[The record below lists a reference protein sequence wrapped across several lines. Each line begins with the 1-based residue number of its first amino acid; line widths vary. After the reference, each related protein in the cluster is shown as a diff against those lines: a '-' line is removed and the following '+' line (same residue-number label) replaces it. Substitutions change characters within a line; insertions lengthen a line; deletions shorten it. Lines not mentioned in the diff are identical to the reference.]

1 MDTPTLDPTTPTPT
15 DWTALATYIDARAA
29 GTDGL
34 TVALRDLRATLA
46 TLDQQ
51 LAALT
56 AARPRPTA
64 GAVPT
69 LHLGD
74 TVWVRIYTRDTW
86 TPTWRLGRLTALEQ
100 TTAAGETLGY
110 RVEAVA
116 LTSPFVAHVTSLEP
130 ADHPDAF
137 TVWAFGADVRP
148 DAIVMP
154 TDEALDARHAWE
166 SLS

>member
-1 MDTPTLDPTTPTPT
+1 MDTPPLDPTTPT
-15 DWTALATYIDARAA
+15 DWTALTAYVDARAA
-29 GTDGL
+29 GTDSL

-56 AARPRPTA
+56 APPAPPRPTA

-74 TVWVRIYTRDTW
+74 TVWVRVYTRDTW

-116 LTSPFVAHVTSLEP
+116 LHSPFVAYVTSLEP

-137 TVWAFGADVRP
+137 SVWAFGADVRP

-154 TDEALDARHAWE
+154 TDEALDAQHAWE
-166 SLS
+166 HLS

>member
-1 MDTPTLDPTTPTPT
+1 MDTPPLDPTPPT
-15 DWTALATYIDARAA
+15 DWTALTAYVDARAA
-29 GTDGL
+29 GTDSL

-56 AARPRPTA
+56 APSAPPRPTA

-74 TVWVRIYTRDTW
+74 TVWVRVYTRDTW

-116 LTSPFVAHVTSLEP
+116 LHSPFVAYVTSLEP

-137 TVWAFGADVRP
+137 SVWAFGADVRP
-148 DAIVMP
+148 DAIVIP
-154 TDEALDARHAWE
+154 TDEALDAQHAWE
-166 SLS
+166 HLS